1 MLLLRGR
8 IRRFPPLRTT
18 PAATVPLVPDG
29 PADWMGNLWVQA
41 LLGGVILAATAGV
54 AFGATEAKAPR
65 TQESRE
71 RLRDVQREL
80 GRERDKVKEAR
91 QKEDALGRELARLDQ
106 DLKQKTQALQ
116 GLEAKL
122 RDSNQRIAKL
132 SNEIA
137 SNEGRLTRSRSLLKR
152 RLRAMYKQG
161 RFGYVRTL
169 LSAED
174 FSAAGRRLKYL
185 SAVAAQDQ
193 RLMQAYSTTAADLSQ
208 KRAELE
214 RFKAEVADAKEKLAT
229 TRGQIAEEQR
239 KRRVLLASV
248 REEKAGHL
256 AKVKELEISA
266 KDLQALVARLQ
277 SEEERQ
283 RRASRAPGRRE
294 ASRAETPGGKEEAPD
309 LRDDGSFE
317 RLKGKLLWPAVG
329 SLASAFGRQEHPRFR
344 TVTFNHGIEIAAPE
358 GKDILAVAEG
368 AAIYADWFKGYG
380 RLIILDHGGGY
391 FTLYAHASEIL
402 VRPGDSVS
410 RGQAIGKVGDTGSL
424 EGPLLYFELRHKGKP
439 QDPLAWLQ
447 PRTP

>member
-1 MLLLRGR
+1 M
-8 IRRFPPLRTT
+8 
-18 PAATVPLVPDG
+18 
-29 PADWMGNLWVQA
+29 
-41 LLGGVILAATAGV
+41 ILAATPLCRIAGLLLTWIILL
-54 AFGATEAKAPR
+54 ATAGPGLAATERKGPR
-65 TQESRE
+65 AQESRE
-71 RLRDVQREL
+71 RLREVQREL
-80 GRERDKVKEAR
+80 GRERDKVKEAG
-91 QKEDALGRELARLDQ
+91 QKEATLARELSRLEQ
-106 DLKQKTQALQ
+106 NLKQKTQTLQ

-122 RDSNQRIAKL
+122 RDSSQRIARL
-132 SNEIA
+132 SQETA
-137 SNEGRLTRSRSLLKR
+137 STEMRLTRSRSLLKR

-161 RFGYVRTL
+161 RIGYVRTL

-193 RLMQAYSTTAADLSQ
+193 RLMQTYGTTLADLSR

-214 RFKAEVADAKEKLAT
+214 QSKAEVADAREKVAT

-239 KRRVLLASV
+239 IRRILLASV

-256 AKVKELEISA
+256 AKIKDLEVSA
-266 KDLQALVARLQ
+266 KDLQALIARLQ

-283 RRASRAPGRRE
+283 RRVSRAPARRE
-294 ASRAETPGGKEEAPD
+294 ASRGEAPGRKEEAPD
-309 LRDDGSFE
+309 LRDDGRFE
-317 RLKGKLLWPAVG
+317 RLKGKLPWPAVG
-329 SLASAFGRQEHPRFR
+329 SLASTFGRQEHPRFH

-358 GKDILAVAEG
+358 GKDIVAVAEG
-368 AAIYADWFKGYG
+368 AALYADWFKGYG

-402 VRPGDSVS
+402 VRPGESVS
-410 RGQAIGKVGDTGSL
+410 RGQVIGKIGDTGSL
-424 EGPLLYFELRHKGKP
+424 EGPQLYFELRHKGKP

>member
-1 MLLLRGR
+1 MGLPVGTGWR
-8 IRRFPPLRTT
+8 
-18 PAATVPLVPDG
+18 LVFT
-29 PADWMGNLWVQA
+29 
-41 LLGGVILAATAGV
+41 LLGGLLLVMRVVPAL
-54 AFGATEAKAPR
+54 GATETKAHR
-65 TQESRE
+65 AQESRE

-80 GRERDKVKEAR
+80 GRERDKAKEAG
-91 QKEDALGRELARLDQ
+91 QKEAALARELARLEQ
-106 DLKQKTQALQ
+106 SLKQKTQALQ

-122 RDSNQRIAKL
+122 RDSSQRIAGL
-132 SNEIA
+132 SKEIA
-137 SNEGRLTRSRSLLKR
+137 VNEGRLTQSRSLLKR
-152 RLRAMYKQG
+152 RLRAIYTQG

-169 LSAED
+169 LAAED

-193 RLMQAYSTTAADLSQ
+193 RLMQTYRTTLADLSQ

-214 RFKAEVADAKEKLAT
+214 RSKAEVADAKDKVST

-239 KRRVLLASV
+239 KRRILLASV
-248 REEKAGHL
+248 REDKAGHL
-256 AKVKELEISA
+256 AKIKELEISA
-266 KDLQALVARLQ
+266 KDLQSLIARLQ

-283 RRASRAPGRRE
+283 RRLSRAPARRE
-294 ASRAETPGGKEEAPD
+294 APRGDASGRKEDAPDLRLD

-329 SLASAFGRQEHPRFR
+329 SLTSSFGRQEHPRFH

-358 GKDILAVAEG
+358 GKDIIAVAEG

-391 FTLYAHASEIL
+391 FTLYAHAAEIL
-402 VRPGDSVS
+402 VRSGESVS
-410 RGQAIGKVGDTGSL
+410 RGQVIGKVGDTGSL
-424 EGPLLYFELRHKGKP
+424 EGPQLYFELRHKGKP